1 MICHAISYYET
12 ERTSIMAFEDKMNQL
27 KNSMSSKTAKNE
39 PTAPRI
45 SKSYTLK
52 QDIANELTRR
62 AKEKEL
68 TASRYLE
75 KLLKKEFNL

>member
-1 MICHAISYYET
+1 
-12 ERTSIMAFEDKMNQL
+12 MAFEDKMDQL
-27 KNSMSSKTAKNE
+27 KSSMNNKAVNE
-39 PTAPRI
+39 SPAPRI

-52 QDIANELTRR
+52 QDIANELANR

-75 KLLKKEFNL
+75 QLLKKEFDK

>member
-1 MICHAISYYET
+1 
-12 ERTSIMAFEDKMNQL
+12 
-27 KNSMSSKTAKNE
+27 MSSKPAKNE

>member
-1 MICHAISYYET
+1 
-12 ERTSIMAFEDKMNQL
+12 MAFEDKMNQV
-27 KNSMSSKTAKNE
+27 KNSMNSKPVINE
-39 PTAPRI
+39 TPAPRI

-52 QDIANELTRR
+52 QNIANELARR

-75 KLLKKEFNL
+75 QLLKKEFNLNG

>member
-1 MICHAISYYET
+1 
-12 ERTSIMAFEDKMNQL
+12 MAFEDKMDQL
-27 KNSMSSKTAKNE
+27 KTSMNSKPVTNE
-39 PTAPRI
+39 TTAPRF

-52 QDIANELTRR
+52 QDIANELARR

-75 KLLKKEFNL
+75 QLLKKEFNL

>member
-1 MICHAISYYET
+1 
-12 ERTSIMAFEDKMNQL
+12 MAFEDKMDQL
-27 KNSMSSKTAKNE
+27 KTSMNSKSVTNE
-39 PTAPRI
+39 TTAPRI

-52 QDIANELTRR
+52 QDIANELARR

-75 KLLKKEFNL
+75 QLLKKEFNL

>member
-1 MICHAISYYET
+1 M
-12 ERTSIMAFEDKMNQL
+12 DQL
-27 KNSMSSKTAKNE
+27 KDSLNSKPVTNE
-39 PTAPRI
+39 TPAPRI

-52 QDIANELTRR
+52 QNIANKLARR

-75 KLLKKEFNL
+75 

>member
-1 MICHAISYYET
+1 
-12 ERTSIMAFEDKMNQL
+12 MAFEDKMDQL
-27 KNSMSSKTAKNE
+27 KSSMNNKAVNE
-39 PTAPRI
+39 SPAPRI

-52 QDIANELTRR
+52 QDIANELASR

-75 KLLKKEFNL
+75 QLLKKEFDK

>member
-1 MICHAISYYET
+1 
-12 ERTSIMAFEDKMNQL
+12 MAFEDKMDQL
-27 KNSMSSKTAKNE
+27 KTSMNSKSVANE
-39 PTAPRI
+39 TTAPRI

-52 QDIANELTRR
+52 QDIANELARR

-75 KLLKKEFNL
+75 QLLKKEFNI

>member
-1 MICHAISYYET
+1 
-12 ERTSIMAFEDKMNQL
+12 MAFEDKMDQL
-27 KNSMSSKTAKNE
+27 KSSMNNKAVNDESH
-39 PTAPRI
+39 APRI

-52 QDIANELTRR
+52 QDIANELASR

-75 KLLKKEFNL
+75 QLLKKEFDK